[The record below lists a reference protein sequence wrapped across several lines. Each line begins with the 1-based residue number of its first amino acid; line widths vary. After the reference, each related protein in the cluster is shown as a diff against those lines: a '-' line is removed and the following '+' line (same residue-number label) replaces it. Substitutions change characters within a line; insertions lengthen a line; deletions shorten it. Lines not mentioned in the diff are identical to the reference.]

1 MKNINIG
8 LFGVGLDTYWPQFEG
23 LKSRLE
29 GYLSSVKELINV
41 NDTNVIDAGLVDT
54 VTKASMANSLFKK
67 GEVDAVFIYI
77 TTYALSST
85 VLPVI
90 RDLGVPV
97 IVLNIQP
104 ASKPNYELIESMPDR
119 GDRTGEWLAGCQACS
134 APEIA
139 NVFNRS
145 GVNYKII
152 TGYLGE
158 KFIETEIKEWL
169 EEGHIVLCDRYVD
182 STYAYQSV
190 QLEGQMEDPLEWLRQ
205 LSNFVIKP
213 DRTFLFDIDPEEA
226 ISRIKGR
233 KTTRFENAEFLK
245 KVRKRYI
252 DIATEKRF
260 KVLDA
265 RKGIEDLVKE
275 CVEDIMENDGD

>member
-1 MKNINIG
+1 MKKFI
-8 LFGVGLDTYWPQFEG
+8 TFEG
-23 LKSRLE
+23 
-29 GYLSSVKELINV
+29 
-41 NDTNVIDAGLVDT
+41 IDGSG
-54 VTKASMANSLFKK
+54 K
-67 GEVDAVFIYI
+67 
-77 TTYALSST
+77 ST
-85 VLPVI
+85 VSKRVYEELKRRGYSAIYTFEPTDGEIGKCAKKCIDKGADPLVI
-90 RDLGVPV
+90 ALLFVADR
-97 IVLNIQP
+97 
-104 ASKPNYELIESMPDR
+104 IEHVR
-119 GDRTGEWLAGCQACS
+119 
-134 APEIA
+134 
-139 NVFNRS
+139 
-145 GVNYKII
+145 K
-152 TGYLGE
+152 
-158 KFIETEIKEWL
+158 IKEWL

-233 KTTRFENAEFLK
+233 KTTRFENVEFLK